1 MALFP
6 SKMAGAIPVMLP
18 FDGFPVGTVV
28 VVFTDIVG
36 GSRGSDPWSDAV
48 RSSPV
53 VIVSSCGVVSGTF
66 GGVGGST

>member
-6 SKMAGAIPVMLP
+6 SKIAGAIPVMLP

-28 VVFTDIVG
+28 VVLTDIVG
-36 GSRGSDPWSDAV
+36 GSRGSDPGSVAV

-53 VIVSSCGVVSGTF
+53 ELVSSDEVISGAF